1 MTRWLLILS
10 VLTALT
16 SCHDTP
22 NKPPASDSPAPAP
35 PRIGA
40 LMVETGHRFELAG
53 MARSA
58 GRWEL
63 ATYEVGEIAELFD
76 VDVSRALLPGACDD
90 DVSEAM
96 FSRLLD
102 EELPALKQAAD
113 ERDDALFAER
123 YRLASVSC
131 NTCHAT
137 CAVGF
142 IEIPDAPGH
151 NVPRLNGPLE

>member
-1 MTRWLLILS
+1 
-10 VLTALT
+10 
-16 SCHDTP
+16 
-22 NKPPASDSPAPAP
+22 
-35 PRIGA
+35 
-40 LMVETGHRFELAG
+40 MVETAHRFELAG
-53 MARSA
+53 VARSA

-63 ATYEVGEIAELFD
+63 AAYEVGEIAELFD

-102 EELPALKQAAD
+102 EELPALKQAAE

-137 CAVGF
+137 CAVSF
-142 IEIPDAPGH
+142 IEVPNTPGAD
-151 NVPRLNGPLE
+151 VPRLDPPAE